1 MNNNSLGQFANVI
14 ASWEQLLYGY
24 IIPIMFVVMG
34 GVMLIVGI
42 WRGSKIA
49 LADNEDSKKKA
60 VKSLIWWLVGIVLV
74 FVVAMG
80 TGILFAELPVL
91 FDVPSATN

>member
-1 MNNNSLGQFANVI
+1 MNNNGLGQFANVI
-14 ASWEQLLYGY
+14 ASWEQLLYAY
-24 IIPIMFVVMG
+24 IIPIMFAVMG

-80 TGILFAELPVL
+80 TGILFAELPQL
-91 FDVPSATN
+91 FDVPTATN